1 MSMLLFPSSII
12 PLNITSFHFL
22 TFVFYNDA
30 KRNKR
35 VHLLL
40 FWTNRSFLSL
50 VIYAIEFI
58 SLNKERRI
66 LTEHLHHNIWHRK
79 LDHRYTTNSAAT
91 HIVASQSMMFYERIV
106 HTMSLLPWSTLSP
119 ISTQLDLADRQLS
132 SSQKTNR
139 TNTTSHTQACIP
151 FQSPCSDSSYPL
163 FSPTVVSPIPD

>member
-1 MSMLLFPSSII
+1 MLLFPSSII

-22 TFVFYNDA
+22 IVVFYNDA

-50 VIYAIEFI
+50 VIYSIEFI

-66 LTEHLHHNIWHRK
+66 LTELFTITYGIENLIIAILRTVLLLMSPLH
-79 LDHRYTTNSAAT
+79 
-91 HIVASQSMMFYERIV
+91 SQRWFMKESF
-106 HTMSLLPWSTLSP
+106 TPSLLLPWSTLSP